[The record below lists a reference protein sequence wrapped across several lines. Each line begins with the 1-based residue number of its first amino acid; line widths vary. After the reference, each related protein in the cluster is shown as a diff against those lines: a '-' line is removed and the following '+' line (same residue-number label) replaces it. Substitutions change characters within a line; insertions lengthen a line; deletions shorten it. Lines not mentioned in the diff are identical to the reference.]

1 MSAILLDQVL
11 AHVRSL
17 FTATEVATVQE
28 YGGEFDAAEVE
39 QVSFSAP
46 AVFIAVL
53 GWRGMPTSTR
63 LTGKHV
69 RQYRL
74 GAFIATKHAK
84 RELRMRAAMA
94 IAEKLVIGLRT
105 WAPHVSTP
113 IEIAGLED
121 EPTAENLFSRGIDK
135 RGMALW
141 LVDWRQCIRPTV
153 PLEQL
158 YDLVAVDIV
167 DTTQQGVT
175 TTATSPAQTPLTV
188 TEEVRFAAPVP
199 T

>member
-94 IAEKLVIGLRT
+94 IAERLTIGLRT
-105 WAPHVSTP
+105 WAPHVSAP

>member
-1 MSAILLDQVL
+1 MSAILLDKVL
-11 AHVRSL
+11 AHVRGQ
-17 FTATEVATVQE
+17 FTTAEVATVQE
-28 YGGEFDAAEVE
+28 YGGEFDAAEVN
-39 QVSFSAP
+39 QLSFAAP

-53 GWRGMPTSTR
+53 GWRGTNTSTR

-74 GAFIATKHAK
+74 GAFIATKHVR

-94 IAEKLVIGLRT
+94 IAERLTIGLRT

-135 RGMALW
+135 QGLALW

-167 DTTQQGVT
+167 DTTLQGSAPTDSAVPT
-175 TTATSPAQTPLTV
+175 VPLVV
-188 TEEVRFAAPVP
+188 TEEVRFAAPGS

>member
-1 MSAILLDQVL
+1 MSTILLDHVL

-17 FTATEVATVQE
+17 FTNAEVPTVQE

-39 QVSFSAP
+39 QVSFAAP

-53 GWRGMPTSTR
+53 GWRGLPTSTR

-74 GAFIATKHAK
+74 GAFIATKHAR
-84 RELRMRAAMA
+84 RELRMRAAMT
-94 IAEKLVIGLRT
+94 IADRLVIGLRT
-105 WAPHVSTP
+105 WAPRVSSP

-121 EPTAENLFSRGIDK
+121 EPTAENLFSRAIDK

-158 YDLVAVDIV
+158 YDLVAVDIL
-167 DTTQQGVT
+167 DTTQQGAT
-175 TTATSPAQTPLTV
+175 TTASPAPTTPLTV
-188 TEEVRFAAPVP
+188 TEEVRFAVPVP

>member
-1 MSAILLDQVL
+1 MSAILLDHVL
-11 AHVRSL
+11 THVRSL
-17 FTATEVATVQE
+17 FSLAEVATVQE
-28 YGGEFDAAEVE
+28 YGGEFDAAEVD
-39 QVSFSAP
+39 QLSFSAP
-46 AVFIAVL
+46 AVLIAVL

-94 IAEKLVIGLRT
+94 IAERLTIGLRT
-105 WAPHVSTP
+105 WSPHVSTP

-167 DTTQQGVT
+167 DTTLQGST
-175 TTATSPAQTPLTV
+175 PTASAVPTVPLVV
-188 TEEVRFAAPVP
+188 TEEVRFAAPGS

>member
-1 MSAILLDQVL
+1 MSAILLDHVL

-17 FTATEVATVQE
+17 FTTAEVATVQE

-39 QVSFSAP
+39 QVSFAAP

-53 GWRGMPTSTR
+53 GWRGMSNGTR
-63 LTGKHV
+63 MTGKHV
-69 RQYRL
+69 RQCRL

-94 IAEKLVIGLRT
+94 IADKLAIGLRT
-105 WAPHVSTP
+105 WAPQVAAP

-121 EPTAENLFSRGIDK
+121 EPTAENLFSRAIDK

-158 YDLVAVDIV
+158 YDLVAVDIL
-167 DTTQQGVT
+167 DTTQQGA
-175 TTATSPAQTPLTV
+175 TTATNPTPTAPLTV

-199 T
+199 D

>member
-17 FTATEVATVQE
+17 FTPAEVATVQE
-28 YGGEFDAAEVE
+28 YGGEFDAAEVD
-39 QVSFSAP
+39 QLSFSAP

-74 GAFIATKHAK
+74 GAFVTTKHAR
-84 RELRMRAAMA
+84 RELRMRSAMT
-94 IAEKLVIGLRT
+94 IAERLVIGLRT
-105 WAPHVSTP
+105 WAPHVSSP

-121 EPTAENLFSRGIDK
+121 EPTAENLFSRAIDK

-167 DTTQQGVT
+167 DTTQQGA
-175 TTATSPAQTPLTV
+175 TTATNPTPTTPLTV
-188 TEEVRFAAPVP
+188 SEEVRFAATAPD
-199 T
+199 

>member
-17 FTATEVATVQE
+17 FTPAEVATVQE
-28 YGGEFDAAEVE
+28 YVGEFDAAEVE

-84 RELRMRAAMA
+84 RELRMRAAMT
-94 IAEKLVIGLRT
+94 IAERLTIGLRT
-105 WAPHVSTP
+105 WVPHVSTP

-167 DTTQQGVT
+167 DTTRSGAM
-175 TTATSPAQTPLTV
+175 TTASDAPPEPLVV

>member
-11 AHVRSL
+11 THVRSL
-17 FTATEVATVQE
+17 FTTAEVATVQE

-53 GWRGMPTSTR
+53 GWRGMPASTR

-84 RELRMRAAMA
+84 RELRMRVAMT
-94 IAEKLVIGLRT
+94 IAERMTIGLRT

-167 DTTQQGVT
+167 DTTQQGAT
-175 TTATSPAQTPLTV
+175 TSSTAPTSPLTV
-188 TEEVRFAAPVP
+188 TEEVRFAVP
-199 T
+199 IPT

>member
-17 FTATEVATVQE
+17 FTTTEVATVQE
-28 YGGEFDAAEVE
+28 YGGEFDVAEVE

-69 RQYRL
+69 RQCRL

-94 IAEKLVIGLRT
+94 IAERLTIGLRT

>member
-11 AHVRSL
+11 THVRSL
-17 FTATEVATVQE
+17 FTTTEVATVQE
-28 YGGEFDAAEVE
+28 YGGEFDAAEVD
-39 QVSFSAP
+39 QLSFTAP

-105 WAPHVSTP
+105 WVPHVSTP

>member
-11 AHVRSL
+11 THVRGL
-17 FTATEVATVQE
+17 FTTAEVATVQE
-28 YGGEFDAAEVE
+28 YGGEFDAAEVD
-39 QVSFSAP
+39 QLSFAAP

-53 GWRGMPTSTR
+53 GWRGMPTGTR

-105 WAPHVSTP
+105 WVPHVSTP

-167 DTTQQGVT
+167 DTTQQG
-175 TTATSPAQTPLTV
+175 TTASTSAVPPAPLLV
-188 TEEVRFAAPVP
+188 TEEVRFAASGP

>member
-1 MSAILLDQVL
+1 MSAVLLDQVL

-17 FTATEVATVQE
+17 FTTTEVATVQE

-63 LTGKHV
+63 LTGKHI

-94 IAEKLVIGLRT
+94 IAERLTIGLRT

>member
-11 AHVRSL
+11 ARVRSL
-17 FTATEVATVQE
+17 FTTSEVATVQE
-28 YGGEFDAAEVE
+28 YGGEFDAAEVD
-39 QVSFSAP
+39 QISFAAP
-46 AVFIAVL
+46 AVLIAVL
-53 GWRGMPTSTR
+53 GWRGMPNSTR

-74 GAFIATKHAK
+74 GAFIATKHAR

-94 IAEKLVIGLRT
+94 IADKLVIGLRA
-105 WAPHVSTP
+105 WAPNVSTP

-121 EPTAENLFSRGIDK
+121 EPTAENLFGRSIDK

-167 DTTQQGVT
+167 DTTRQGST
-175 TTATSPAQTPLTV
+175 PTASPAPSAPLVV
-188 TEEVRFAAPVP
+188 TEEVRFSVPVP